1 MGHKAGNQTI
11 LPPQRLRFLKF
22 TFPHNTNIVENNMI
36 RNFCWGL
43 LSTLGSMKFMLFI
56 FGAGVQ

>member
-1 MGHKAGNQTI
+1 
-11 LPPQRLRFLKF
+11 
-22 TFPHNTNIVENNMI
+22 MI